1 MKKPVWVLRETVLTL
16 HEQSL
21 AEFGGA
27 AGIRDEGL
35 LDSALGKPENLFA
48 YGKPTLFDLAASYGF
63 GLVKNHPF
71 IDGNKR
77 VGFIVAVLFLELN
90 GYHFQ
95 CDRGRCRRAHARAR
109 SLGEMSE
116 KEFAA
121 WLKANSRACIKLSS
135 NRS

>member
-21 AEFGGA
+21 AQFGGS

-35 LDSALGKPENLFA
+35 VDSALGKPENLFA
-48 YGKPTLFDLAASYGF
+48 YGKPTLFNLAASYGF

-77 VGFIVAVLFLELN
+77 VDFIVAVVFLELN
-90 GYHFQ
+90 GHRFQ
-95 CDRGRCRRAHARAR
+95 ATEAEAAVRTLALAA
-109 SLGEMSE
+109 GEMSE
-116 KEFAA
+116 VQYAA
-121 WLKANSRACIKLSS
+121 WLKANSRRA
-135 NRS
+135 

>member
-1 MKKPVWVLRETVLTL
+1 MKEPIWVLREVVLIA

-35 LDSALGKPENLFA
+35 LDSALSKPENLFA
-48 YGKPTLFDLAASYGF
+48 YGTPSVFELAASYGF

-77 VGFIVAVLFLELN
+77 IGFIVAVVFLQLN
-90 GYHFQ
+90 GWRLEASEVEATLRTLALAAGELSEAEFAEWL
-95 CDRGRCRRAHARAR
+95 RAH
-109 SLGEMSE
+109 
-116 KEFAA
+116 
-121 WLKANSRACIKLSS
+121 SRPV
-135 NRS
+135 